1 MKKIRSK
8 LSLALLPVVI
18 LPLIALGLQ
27 GMFLI
32 AELNKENIRTQF
44 QLLAKNSQTFLTASI
59 ETNNAN
65 LTFLPQ
71 TSAVNRYLS
80 ATDKSLKDSHI
91 GPTVQLLFHQMMK
104 SNPGILQ
111 IVLINPMHQEELKV
125 GSGTDPFSDITQANK
140 NILSEKV

>member
-44 QLLAKNSQTFLTASI
+44 QLLAKNSQTFS
-59 ETNNAN
+59 
-65 LTFLPQ
+65 
-71 TSAVNRYLS
+71 
-80 ATDKSLKDSHI
+80 
-91 GPTVQLLFHQMMK
+91 
-104 SNPGILQ
+104 
-111 IVLINPMHQEELKV
+111 
-125 GSGTDPFSDITQANK
+125 
-140 NILSEKV
+140 